1 MSSSSARSTIGRGS
15 AHTVPWVTFLL
26 IAVCVSVYSLTQ
38 YASHQVRAAAER
50 ELQTAIDYL
59 VEHPYL
65 EPGSVLSERVD
76 MKRIEQTRARQ
87 HFDRVRR
94 GAPPIPK
101 RVQQRR
107 QEQLEQLVQEAFAG
121 VSSLPSHR
129 WGFRATEFA
138 PSTFVTHVYLHESW
152 LHLVGALF
160 LLLIVGFQLE
170 NAWGS
175 GTFIVFFLLSS
186 AASAIAYAI
195 GNSGF
200 SAPLIGMSGVVAS
213 LLGAYLIRFRSIWK
227 QPIYP
232 FALVLGAL
240 FLILPVRSGNEWSV
254 AAGLERMAVL
264 AGNHGASYW
273 AFGGGFAF
281 GLLGQLAIGL
291 FGAGAFEAGEGPR
304 GKLERIAN
312 PMLEKV
318 MNAQS
323 AGRLNEAYGTLAEL
337 LHQSPDDHEALLLMW
352 DIALD
357 YARPAEASAAMLRAI
372 RDEVKRGDSF
382 AAVEHWLDL
391 TNRGLNADAEPALL
405 IRLALILQQQE
416 HTFAAIAAL
425 HQAMER
431 SEDSN
436 AAVVA
441 SRVAR
446 ASRELDPETAR
457 AAAWR
462 ALGSMDLDLE
472 ERQSLESLLSEIGSG
487 IETVPSGSGDGRTVD
502 LDLEEE
508 AVVSG
513 AAAAVAFEEPEPWVD
528 PALVDENAGSCSRA
542 AAKLEPFELEDI
554 VQTGDGQPEA
564 DGADYR
570 RPAPIDLDVV
580 SRTIRAVAAV
590 PVALEREGLL
600 IEVDGGAKKRVP
612 LGKLEAISVAA
623 VGGLSERSVILIDLV
638 MNWKSAADEPL
649 KVIRIRGD
657 RFDARAFSDGRE
669 SPLDAL
675 RTFIGALL
683 HACGAMP
690 LPDEQSA
697 KGLPFASFD
706 DLTSYQLRVLSVE
719 ESDPAN
725 PD

>member
-1 MSSSSARSTIGRGS
+1 MSSPSARSTIGRDS
-15 AHTVPWVTFLL
+15 AHVVPWATFLL
-26 IAVCVSVYSLTQ
+26 IAMCVCVYSLTQ
-38 YASHQVRAAAER
+38 YASQQVHAAAER
-50 ELQTAIDYL
+50 ELRAAIDYL
-59 VEHPYL
+59 IEHPHL
-65 EPGSVLSERVD
+65 EPGSILSERVD
-76 MKRIEQTRARQ
+76 MTQIEQTRARQ
-87 HFDRVRR
+87 HSDRLRR

-101 RVQQRR
+101 RVQQRQ
-107 QEQLEQLVQEAFAG
+107 QEQLEQLVREAFAG

-138 PSTFVTHVYLHESW
+138 PLTFVTHVYLHQSS
-152 LHLVGALF
+152 LHLMGALF

-175 GTFIVFFLLSS
+175 GPFILFFLLSS
-186 AASAIAYAI
+186 AASATAYAI
-195 GNSGF
+195 GSSGP

-240 FLILPVRSGNEWSV
+240 FLILPVRSGHEWSV
-254 AAGLERMAVL
+254 AAGLERTAVL

-273 AFGGGFAF
+273 AFCGGFVF

-291 FGAGAFEAGEGPR
+291 FGAADSEAGEGPR
-304 GKLERIAN
+304 GKPERVAN

-337 LHQSPDDHEALLLMW
+337 LRQSPDDHEALLLMW

-357 YARPAEASAAMLRAI
+357 YARPADASAAMLRAI
-372 RDEVKRGDSF
+372 RDEVKRGDSS

-391 TNRGLNADAEPALL
+391 TSRGLNADAEPALL

-425 HQAMER
+425 NQAMEK

-487 IETVPSGSGDGRTVD
+487 IETVPSESGDGRAVD
-502 LDLEEE
+502 LDLEAKG
-508 AVVSG
+508 AVGG
-513 AAAAVAFEEPEPWVD
+513 AAAAVVHEEPEPWVD
-528 PALVDENAGSCSRA
+528 SALVDESAGSHPGTA
-542 AAKLEPFELEDI
+542 AEMKPFELGDI
-554 VQTGDGQPEA
+554 VQIIDGQPA
-564 DGADYR
+564 TDGADYSK
-570 RPAPIDLDVV
+570 PAPIDLDVV

-590 PVALEREGLL
+590 PVALEPEGLL
-600 IEVDGGAKKRVP
+600 IEVDGGAKKRIP

-623 VGGLSERSVILIDLV
+623 VGGLSEKSVILIDLV
-638 MNWKSAADEPL
+638 MNWKSVADEPL

-657 RFDARAFSDGRE
+657 RFDARAFSGGRE

-675 RTFIGALL
+675 RAFIGALL

-697 KGLPFASFD
+697 NGLPFASFD
-706 DLTSYQLRVLSVE
+706 DLTSYQRDVLSVE
-719 ESDPAN
+719 EGDPSDPA
-725 PD
+725 